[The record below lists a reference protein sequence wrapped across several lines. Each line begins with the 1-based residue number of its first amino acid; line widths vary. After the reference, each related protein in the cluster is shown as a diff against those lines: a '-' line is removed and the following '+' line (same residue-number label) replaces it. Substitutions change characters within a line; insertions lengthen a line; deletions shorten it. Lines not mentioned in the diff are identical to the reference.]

1 MVTKI
6 VTIAPEKEG
15 GTNLEQQNSE
25 LHRTVLF
32 QYNLTTLT
40 KFKTTSLSHSPQ
52 ISLAI
57 TFWRLTQ
64 VELACFILRVHSTPA
79 FNSIPKTHCKR

>member
-25 LHRTVLF
+25 LHRTVIF

-40 KFKTTSLSHSPQ
+40 KFKTTSSSHSPQ

-64 VELACFILRVHSTPA
+64 V
-79 FNSIPKTHCKR
+79 